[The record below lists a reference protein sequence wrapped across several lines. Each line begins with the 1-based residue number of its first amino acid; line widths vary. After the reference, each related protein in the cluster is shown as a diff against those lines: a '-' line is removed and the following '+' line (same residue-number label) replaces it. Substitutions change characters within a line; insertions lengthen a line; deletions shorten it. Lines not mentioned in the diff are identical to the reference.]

1 MERIVEALN
10 KSKSNHFI
18 QESTSNFVTKLDES
32 TSDKIN
38 VSFDVL
44 GEKKIKVNVSIEKLN
59 ETYADCKVCS
69 ELQQYETPVSYS
81 ILSEFIN
88 GIVLET
94 QEILLT
100 KETD

>member
-1 MERIVEALN
+1 MERIVEAVN

-18 QESTSNFVTKLDES
+18 QESTSNFLSKLDES
-32 TSDKIN
+32 VNDKMN

-44 GEKKIKVNVSIEKLN
+44 GERKVKVNVSIEKLN

-69 ELQQYETPVSYS
+69 ELQQYETPISYR

-94 QEILLT
+94 QEILLNG
-100 KETD
+100 